1 MSMIFDLDLFDKVL
15 TSAAPIGANG
25 SVMTDQST
33 N

>member
-1 MSMIFDLDLFDKVL
+1 MSMIFDLDLFDKEL
-15 TSAAPIGANG
+15 TSAPIGANG